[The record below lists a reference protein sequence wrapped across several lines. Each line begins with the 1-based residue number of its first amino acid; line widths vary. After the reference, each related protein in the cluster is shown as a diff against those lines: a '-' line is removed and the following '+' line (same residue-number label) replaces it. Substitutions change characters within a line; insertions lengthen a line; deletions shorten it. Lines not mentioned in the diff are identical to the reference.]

1 MGYPK
6 HRRLL
11 VPPEQETKRYD
22 LMTAMKGGTCAIKI
36 QLLKASNV
44 SYCQN
49 SHKGVALFPKR
60 LGFVRRR

>member
-1 MGYPK
+1 M
-6 HRRLL
+6 
-11 VPPEQETKRYD
+11 PPEQETKRYD

-49 SHKGVALFPKR
+49 SHKGVALFAKR